1 MRSMV
6 EGATPSR
13 IGKSVCRVRLLA
25 TMRTHESAKPRD
37 ASMDTIT
44 MQDMLELFG
53 VFWALAP
60 FIAVTLAIVGFY
72 TGWAWER

>member
-1 MRSMV
+1 
-6 EGATPSR
+6 
-13 IGKSVCRVRLLA
+13 
-25 TMRTHESAKPRD
+25 MRTHESAKPRD

-60 FIAVTLAIVGFY
+60 LIAMMLAIVGFY
-72 TGWAWER
+72 TGWAWEK